1 MQRRAVPHSVA
12 VAPGNGTASSA
23 APSSASRRKPRRR
36 RKTKDCASTR
46 CDPDVKS
53 LVLIALLTAVLTAS
67 VVTGAAKFYQW
78 VYSMA
83 DQQDRYGHRHH
94 HVHDEAQEEQEK
106 DKQADDDYD
115 VLPWNP
121 IYRIPD
127 AMATVGDRTDVY
139 ATLRLH
145 MDEILPLDGQRSL
158 ARVSEL
164 NHAHAVVTAA
174 AVPSP
179 MAHHSDQVGS
189 LESES
194 YDIYHCP
201 PDPPA
206 AYPFQWKLVEDILTN
221 WPVTD
226 VDTTP
231 QKIYQGLCI
240 FDYETD
246 YATAL
251 RYRQAEVPFVV
262 VNDPAV
268 ARTVERWNIPGYLSQ
283 LLDPSTEHRAEHN
296 TNNHFMY
303 HQPKRERR
311 QNKHR
316 HHGQDP
322 QWMNKA
328 QEPPPQEVLEDAHG
342 RVAHLQR
349 ADVVPDNLRMTYDEW
364 LVKANKTHVGPEEE
378 HWYFRLIGCGY
389 MDTTGGCD
397 QGSSE

>member
-12 VAPGNGTASSA
+12 VDHGNGTAST
-23 APSSASRRKPRRR
+23 APRRKPRRR
-36 RKTKDCASTR
+36 RTNKCSSDCHNT
-46 CDPDVKS
+46 CNDPDLKS
-53 LVLIALLTAVLTAS
+53 LVLIAILTAVLTFS
-67 VVTGAAKFYQW
+67 FVSGAVKFYQW
-78 VYSMA
+78 VHNLA
-83 DQQDRYGHRHH
+83 DRQDTYGHRHH
-94 HVHDEAQEEQEK
+94 HVHNAVVVEEKE
-106 DKQADDDYD
+106 DTNADDDYD

-127 AMATVGDRTDVY
+127 AMSTVGDRSDAY

-145 MDEILPLDGQRSL
+145 MDEVFPVDPKRSL
-158 ARVSEL
+158 SQVQEL
-164 NHAHAVVTAA
+164 NHLYPVVATHAT
-174 AVPSP
+174 
-179 MAHHSDQVGS
+179 MGAHHSDQVG
-189 LESES
+189 EES
-194 YDIYHCP
+194 YDILNCP
-201 PDPPA
+201 DVPPA
-206 AYPFQWKLVEDILTN
+206 AYPFQWKLVEDLLTN

-240 FDYETD
+240 FDYNTD
-246 YATAL
+246 YDKAL
-251 RYRQAEVPFVV
+251 TYREAELPFVV

-283 LLDPSTEHRAEHN
+283 LLGGENVQHRAEHN

-303 HQPKRERR
+303 HMPKRERR
-311 QNKHR
+311 ANKHR
-316 HHGQDP
+316 HHGQEP
-322 QWMNKA
+322 QWMEKA
-328 QEPPPQEVLEDAHG
+328 EQEEHVLEDAKG

-349 ADVVPDNLRMTYDEW
+349 EDVVPENIRMTYDEW
-364 LVKANKTHVGPEEE
+364 FAKANKTHVGPEEE